1 MNGTAVRESSG
12 TTGAKHYRQGGPAGG
27 AGRAKLASKKVTQM
41 QVMTARGTHA
51 SSCSP
56 DMWIAGRHRG

>member
-1 MNGTAVRESSG
+1 MTGTAVRESSG
-12 TTGAKHYRQGGPAGG
+12 TTGAKHCRQGGPAGG
-27 AGRAKLASKKVTQM
+27 AGHAKLASKKVTQM
-41 QVMTARGTHA
+41 QVTARGRHA